1 MKTVVLGGYGNFG
14 KRICLALAINPEI
27 ELHIAGRDLAKAKS
41 LAAHCSA
48 LHGNPAHALK
58 LDYQQNDFSQA
69 LRTAGAELVIHTA
82 GPFQQQGYQV
92 AQAVA
97 KAGAHYIDLADGRR
111 FVCDFA
117 AALDAPFRAAGKLA
131 ITGASTVPA
140 LSSAVIDEL
149 TRGWQ
154 RIDDIDYCIG
164 PAQTAPRG
172 IATMAAVLGYA
183 GQAIPV
189 WQGGRWQTEYG
200 WANPTRVE
208 FARMRPRRG
217 AVCDIPDLELFP
229 QHYPGVRSVVFRA
242 ALEVGI
248 GQSMFALLAQLRR
261 WGIIHHPE
269 NWAGLL
275 NRSANAFDWLGSALG
290 GMVLRVS
297 GLNQTGQA
305 VKKAWH
311 ITADHDHGPEIP
323 VMAAILLARQLGCKK
338 TTDGEGDYVVECGA
352 YTATSRLPLA
362 AFEPEFAKWH
372 MITEIIDES

>member
-27 ELHIAGRDLAKAKS
+27 ELLIAGRDLAKAQD
-41 LAAHCSA
+41 LARHCSS
-48 LHGNPAHALK
+48 LHGNPARALR
-58 LDYQQNDFSQA
+58 LDYQQSDFTQA
-69 LRTAGAELVIHTA
+69 LRAAGAELVIHTA

-97 KAGAHYIDLADGRR
+97 AADAHYIDLADGRR

-117 AALDAPFRAAGKLA
+117 AALNAPFRQAGKLA

-154 RIDDIDYCIG
+154 RIDDISYCIG

-172 IATMAAVLGYA
+172 IATMAAVLCYA
-183 GQAIPV
+183 GQAIQV
-189 WQGGRWQTEYG
+189 WQDGRWQTGYG
-200 WANPTRVE
+200 WANPSRVE
-208 FARMRPRRG
+208 FARMRARRG
-217 AVCDIPDLELFP
+217 ALCDIPDLELFP
-229 QHYPGVRSVVFRA
+229 QHYTGVRSVMFRA

-248 GQSMFALLAQLRR
+248 GQTMFAFLAWLRR
-261 WGIIHHPE
+261 VGIIQHPE
-269 NWAGLL
+269 NWAGFL

-290 GMVLRVS
+290 GMVLRVN
-297 GLNQTGQA
+297 GLDSDGKA

-311 ITADHDHGPEIP
+311 ITADDDHGPEIP
-323 VMAAILLARQLGCKK
+323 VMAAILLARQLSRQQIS
-338 TTDGEGDYVVECGA
+338 DSGA

-362 AFEPEFAKWH
+362 AFAPEFAKWQ
-372 MITEIIDES
+372 MITEIIDESE